1 MKYMDNVGFDEVLKS
16 LKIIKYICKDARE
29 CEKCPFHNHYGDF
42 CNITDSDPSQWNI
55 NENKDI
61 KYFN

>member
-1 MKYMDNVGFDEVLKS
+1 MEEIGFDEVLNS
-16 LKIIKYICKDARE
+16 LKIIKGICKNSEE
-29 CEKCPFHNHYGDF
+29 CEKCPFHNHYGGF
-42 CNITDSDPSQWNI
+42 CNITDSDPSEWDI